1 MTKNKKVIIL
11 VICIVVGM
19 IFGSYCTFLAL
30 KSGRV
35 SIKNVEWVEVGC
47 FIFTVI
53 IFLTEIVKFLFNSK
67 KAGRKIFIMYTLDY
81 KMRVK
86 LLILQLACVIMMISF
101 ISLSIQ
107 PSFVGVI
114 IVTNLNSIINTK
126 L

>member
-1 MTKNKKVIIL
+1 MLLSQI
-11 VICIVVGM
+11 
-19 IFGSYCTFLAL
+19 S
-30 KSGRV
+30 
-35 SIKNVEWVEVGC
+35 E
-47 FIFTVI
+47 
-53 IFLTEIVKFLFNSK
+53 FLFNRK
-67 KAGRKIFIMYTLDY
+67 KACRKIFIMYTLDY

-86 LLILQLACVIMMISF
+86 LLILQLACVIIMIPF